1 MVPFRLASFLE
12 YMNQK
17 EENINY
23 TSQRE
28 KLIQYYLTVLLTGC
42 MLLMQQ
48 KQANPNMTKMP
59 RINMVTELG
68 VIQLVTGAVGEAV
81 GVGTFRNLKVL
92 STV

>member
-1 MVPFRLASFLE
+1 
-12 YMNQK
+12 
-17 EENINY
+17 
-23 TSQRE
+23 
-28 KLIQYYLTVLLTGC
+28 
-42 MLLMQQ
+42 MQQ

-81 GVGTFRNLKVL
+81 GAVGTFRNLKVL